1 MKSDMAERA
10 PWLIRRIPAGGGVEK
25 VQGLME
31 GLQLHTVCSSASCP
45 NQGEC
50 FHSGTATFLIL
61 GGVCTRGC
69 RFCAVPKGRTVPVDP
84 DEPANVAAAVNALKL
99 KHAVVT
105 SVTRDDLPDGGA
117 SQFVGCIRSI
127 RAGSPGTTVEVLTP
141 DFAGDANALRIV
153 LEENPDVFNHNVE
166 TVPRLYSTVRPQ
178 ADYRQSLAVLHQ
190 AARHGISRVKSGLM
204 LGLGE
209 TETEVVEVFQELLDV
224 GVNCLTVGQ
233 YLRPS
238 REHLPVVDY
247 IHPEQFEKLADKAY
261 HMGFFHVASGP
272 LVRSSYH
279 AGEVFLNE
287 KVIPASRSL
296 DPNPLTEAE
305 DKG

>member
-10 PWLIRRIPAGGGVEK
+10 PWLIRRIPAGGGVER
-25 VQGLME
+25 VQGLMD
-31 GLQLHTVCSSASCP
+31 GLRLHTVCQSASCP

-69 RFCAVPKGRTVPVDP
+69 RFCAVPKGQTLPVDP
-84 DEPANVAAAVNALKL
+84 AEPANLAAAVKKLGL

-117 SQFVGCIRSI
+117 QQFVDCIRAI
-127 RAGSPGTTVEVLTP
+127 RAASPGTTVEVLTP
-141 DFAGDANALRIV
+141 DFAGNMNALDSV
-153 LEENPDVFNHNVE
+153 LREDPEVFNHNVE

-178 ADYRQSLAVLHQ
+178 ASYRQSLNVLRQ
-190 AARHGISRVKSGLM
+190 AACAGIKRVKSGLM

-209 TETEVVEVFQELLDV
+209 TEEEIINVFRDLRNE

-238 REHLPVVDY
+238 REHLAVVDY
-247 IHPEQFEKLADKAY
+247 IHPDQFNKLAEEAY
-261 HMGFFHVASGP
+261 RIGFVHVASGP

-279 AGEVFLNE
+279 AGDVFG
-287 KVIPASRSL
+287 V
-296 DPNPLTEAE
+296 
-305 DKG
+305 

>member
-1 MKSDMAERA
+1 MAERA
-10 PWLIRRIPAGGGVEK
+10 PWLIRRIPAGGGIEK
-25 VQGLME
+25 IQRLMD
-31 GLQLHTVCSSASCP
+31 GLQLHTVCLSASCP

-50 FHSGTATFLIL
+50 FHAGTATFLIL

-69 RFCAVPKGRTVPVDP
+69 RFCGVPKGQAVPVDP
-84 DEPANVAAAVNALKL
+84 DEPANVASAVKTLEL

-117 SQFVGCIRSI
+117 SQFACCIRSI
-127 RAGSPGTTVEVLTP
+127 RAASPGSTIEVLTP
-141 DFAGDANALRIV
+141 DFAGNAEALLAV
-153 LEENPDVFNHNVE
+153 LAQKPEVFNHNVE

-178 ADYRQSLAVLHQ
+178 ADYLRSLEVLHQ
-190 AARHGISRVKSGLM
+190 AARFGINRVKSGLM

-209 TETEVVEVFQELLDV
+209 TESEVLSVFHDLLNV
-224 GVNCLTVGQ
+224 GANCLTVGQ

-247 IHPEQFEKLADKAY
+247 IHPDRFNFLAAEAY
-261 HMGFFHVASGP
+261 RMGFVHVAAGP

-279 AGEVFLNE
+279 AGEVL
-287 KVIPASRSL
+287 A
-296 DPNPLTEAE
+296 DDCA
-305 DKG
+305 

>member
-1 MKSDMAERA
+1 MAERA
-10 PWLIRRIPAGGGVEK
+10 PWLIRRIPARGGVEK
-25 VQGLME
+25 VQGLMN

-69 RFCAVPKGRTVPVDP
+69 RFCGVPKGPTAPVDM
-84 DEPANVAAAVNALKL
+84 DEPANVAAAVKTLGL

-105 SVTRDDLPDGGA
+105 SVTRDDLTDGGA

-127 RAGSPGTTVEVLTP
+127 RLVSLGTTVEVLTP
-141 DFAGDANALRIV
+141 DFAGNAEALRIV

-166 TVPRLYSTVRPQ
+166 TVPRLYSMVRPQ

-190 AARHGISRVKSGLM
+190 AARHGIGRVKSGLM

-209 TETEVVEVFQELLDV
+209 TETEVLAVFQDLLDV

-238 REHLPVVDY
+238 REHLPVLEY
-247 IHPEQFEKLADKAY
+247 IHPEQFKKLAVEAY
-261 HMGFFHVASGP
+261 RRGFLHVASGP

-279 AGEVFLNE
+279 AGEVF
-287 KVIPASRSL
+287 
-296 DPNPLTEAE
+296 
-305 DKG
+305 DK

>member
-1 MKSDMAERA
+1 MKSDMSERA
-10 PWLIRRIPAGGGVEK
+10 PWLIRRIPAGGGMEK
-25 VQGLME
+25 VQGLMD
-31 GLQLHTVCSSASCP
+31 GLRLHTVCQSASCP

-69 RFCAVPKGRTVPVDP
+69 RFCAVPKGPTVPVDSE
-84 DEPANVAAAVNALKL
+84 EPANLAAAVKKLGL

-117 SQFVGCIRSI
+117 EQFASCIREI
-127 RAGSPGTTVEVLTP
+127 RDMNPGTTVEVLTP
-141 DFAGDANALRIV
+141 DFAGNAEALHVV
-153 LEENPDVFNHNVE
+153 LAESPEVFNHNVE

-178 ADYRQSLAVLHQ
+178 ANYRQSLDVLRQ
-190 AARHGISRVKSGLM
+190 ATKAGIKRVKSGLM

-209 TETEVVEVFQELLDV
+209 TEEEVVAVFQDLLDA

-247 IHPEQFEKLADKAY
+247 VHPDQFEKLAKEAY
-261 HMGFFHVASGP
+261 RRGFIHVASGP

-279 AGEVFLNE
+279 AGDVFG
-287 KVIPASRSL
+287 S
-296 DPNPLTEAE
+296 
-305 DKG
+305 

>member
-10 PWLIRRIPAGGGVEK
+10 PWLIRRIPAGGGVER
-25 VQGLME
+25 VQGLMD
-31 GLQLHTVCSSASCP
+31 GLRLHTVCQSASCP

-69 RFCAVPKGRTVPVDP
+69 RFCAVPKGQTLPVDP
-84 DEPANVAAAVNALKL
+84 AEPTNLAAAVKTLGL

-117 SQFVGCIRSI
+117 QQFVDCIRAI
-127 RAGSPGTTVEVLTP
+127 RATSPGTTVEVLTP
-141 DFAGDANALRIV
+141 DFAGNTEALGVV
-153 LEENPDVFNHNVE
+153 LMEAPEVFNHNVE
-166 TVPRLYSTVRPQ
+166 TVPRLYSSVRPQ
-178 ADYRQSLAVLHQ
+178 ASYRQSLSVLHQ
-190 AARHGISRVKSGLM
+190 AACSGIKRVKSGLM

-209 TETEVVEVFQELLDV
+209 TEEEVINVFQDLREE

-247 IHPEQFEKLADKAY
+247 IHPDQFDKLAEEAY
-261 HMGFFHVASGP
+261 RIGFVHVASGP

-279 AGEVFLNE
+279 AGDVFG
-287 KVIPASRSL
+287 V
-296 DPNPLTEAE
+296 
-305 DKG
+305 